1 MLQNLRIENFAII
14 DQLSVDF
21 EDGMTVLTG
30 ETGAGKSIIID
41 AVGLLIGGRGSA
53 DYIRYG
59 EDYFLLTGMFFMP
72 HIDPEAE
79 ALMANWHIP
88 FDDQQIQIMRKVE
101 RNGRNTVKVNGV
113 SLTVTALRQ
122 LGKYIVDI
130 HGQNEHQTLMDP
142 KWHLS
147 LLDSYDSA
155 EIQPLLDIYQEQYA
169 RYRDL
174 KQQLNQLT
182 LNDQETAQRMDLL
195 QFQIDDI
202 EKEQLEVGEEERLV
216 NERTQLKNYERV
228 VQALTAS
235 SNALMQSS
243 SNAYDALSE
252 TVSSLSDIETIDDNY
267 QKFYQQSEGL
277 YYGIEGLASDINHAL
292 EELSYDPERLNQ
304 IELRLNVI
312 QNLKR
317 KYGSTEEEILK
328 YAEQA
333 RKEMDDLTHQEQRS
347 DDLNRQLKAQISEMK
362 ETAIALHQKRKDIAK
377 TLSEAID
384 QQLQDLY
391 MEHAHFKVNFE
402 ETKAFTKGGKD
413 NVIFY
418 LSANQGE
425 PFKPLHKIASGG
437 EMSRIML
444 AIKTIFQMSKGG
456 TAIIFDEVDTGVSG
470 RVAKAMAHK
479 MYLISEGSQVL
490 CISHLAQVAAI
501 ADYQLLITKIAN
513 DERTSTQIKQLTEDE
528 RVTQIARM
536 QSGEQITDVSRV
548 AAREQLKQAEAERR
562 QLKG

>member
-41 AVGLLIGGRGSA
+41 AVGLLIGGRSSA

-72 HIDPEAE
+72 EIDPEAE

-88 FDDQQIQIMRKVE
+88 FDDQQIQILRKVE

-122 LGKYIVDI
+122 LGQYIVDI

-147 LLDSYDSA
+147 LLDRYD
-155 EIQPLLDIYQEQYA
+155 EKKMQPLLATYHEQYET
-169 RYRDL
+169 YRDL
-174 KQQLNQLT
+174 KQLLNQLT
-182 LNDQETAQRMDLL
+182 LNDKETAQRMDLL
-195 QFQIDDI
+195 KFQIDDI
-202 EKEQLEVGEEERLV
+202 EKEQLEVGEEDRLV

-228 VQALTAS
+228 VQSLTTA
-235 SNALMQSS
+235 NNMLTQSAGS
-243 SNAYDALSE
+243 AYDALGE
-252 TVSSLSDIETIDDNY
+252 ATTALSDIETLDSQY
-267 QKFYQQSEGL
+267 QKFYQQAESI
-277 YYGIEGLASDINHAL
+277 YYGIEGLSSDISHAL
-292 EELSYDPERLNQ
+292 DELSYDPERLNQ
-304 IELRLNVI
+304 IELRLNAI

-317 KYGSTEEEILK
+317 KYGESEQEILD
-328 YAEQA
+328 YAVRA
-333 RKEMDDLTHQEQRS
+333 REEMDALTHQEQRS
-347 DDLNRQLKAQISEMK
+347 DDLNLQLKKQIAEMK
-362 ETAIALHQKRKDIAK
+362 QTAISLHQARKSIAK
-377 TLSEAID
+377 KLSTAID

-402 ETKAFTKGGKD
+402 ETKSFTKDGKD
-413 NVIFY
+413 NVVFY

-444 AIKTIFQMSKGG
+444 AIKTIFQMAKGG

-479 MYLISEGSQVL
+479 MYLISKESQVL
-490 CISHLAQVAAI
+490 CISHLSQVAAM
-501 ADYQLLITKIAN
+501 ADYQLLITKVTTN
-513 DERTSTQIKQLTEDE
+513 NRTATQIEQLSDE
-528 RVTQIARM
+528 QRVTQLARM
-536 QSGEQITDVSRV
+536 QSGENVTDVSRV
-548 AAREQLKQAEAERR
+548 AAKEQLKQAAEERQ